1 MNVFLQLA
9 LAGLLTNKNFITR
22 LASAPKRTQNCLKS
36 DGDLCRPV
44 ISCNMTKNKQQISSC
59 TAFEFL
65 RRTVYVASTYV
76 MTLTAPTTARESE
89 IQIQSSLMIP
99 NYV

>member
-44 ISCNMTKNKQQISSC
+44 ISCNMTERTSSK
-59 TAFEFL
+59 FL
-65 RRTVYVASTYV
+65 PVQRLNFCAERFT
-76 MTLTAPTTARESE
+76 
-89 IQIQSSLMIP
+89 
-99 NYV
+99 